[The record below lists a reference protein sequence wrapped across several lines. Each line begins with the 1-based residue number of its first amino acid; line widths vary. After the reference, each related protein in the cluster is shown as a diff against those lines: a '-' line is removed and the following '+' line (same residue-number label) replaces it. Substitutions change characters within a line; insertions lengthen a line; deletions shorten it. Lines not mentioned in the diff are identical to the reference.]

1 MSETQLETR
10 TPEQKAGIR
19 NTLISLL
26 GIMALMLGLFVSS
39 ALKPRGLSHDEYYK
53 LGYFGYEPARV
64 IKAFE
69 LTNHFGESVGLD
81 DLKGNWSLLFFGFTY
96 CPDVCPTTMAVL
108 NRAVNKMK
116 KKPQVIMVSVD
127 PERDT
132 PELLAQYVP
141 SFNQDFIG
149 YTGEFDELVGLAT
162 QLNAA
167 FAKVP
172 GKKAGTYTMDHSAS
186 IAVINPNGRF
196 QGFIK
201 SPPQAI
207 NITQI
212 LDSLM
217 M

>member
-1 MSETQLETR
+1 LKTR
-10 TPEQKAGIR
+10 TPEQQAGIR
-19 NTLISLL
+19 NTLIALF

-39 ALKPRGLSHDEYYK
+39 ALKPRALSHDEYYK
-53 LGYFGYEPARV
+53 LGYFGYEPSRS
-64 IKAFE
+64 IKEFK
-69 LTNHFGESVGLD
+69 LTNHFGEEVGLD

-96 CPDVCPTTMAVL
+96 CPDICPTTMGVL
-108 NRAVNKMK
+108 NRAVNNMK

-127 PERDT
+127 YDRDT

-141 SFNQDFIG
+141 NFNPDFVG
-149 YTGEFDELVGLAT
+149 YTGEFDELVSFAT

-172 GKKAGTYTMDHSAS
+172 GREPGTYTMDHSAS
-186 IAVINPNGRF
+186 IVVINPNGRF

-201 SPPQAI
+201 SPPQAV
-207 NITQI
+207 NITRI